1 MQQDNEQQHLNCS
14 SASKQ
19 QQQYRR
25 QPLQHRQ
32 LQRIRS
38 PPILKRTSSLP
49 MPVSVGGG
57 DDDPCQHH
65 HGDLVS
71 TTATSGISPLAYMA
85 NPQLADHRMLM
96 QRDTYI
102 GGDGML
108 MTDRGE
114 CPPPPAYSDLT
125 SLSPMVTSQVD
136 SPTSSTYVQLTP
148 RTSNTAITAA
158 LRAIARESHVSNS
171 LPRLYGENRG
181 GDSSHRGNDRGVA
194 LLAEALRQS
203 LARLDAERRQNLDHG
218 CHSDDGADPEAE
230 IETGEPKPLIG
241 EGARS
246 HVPGR
251 ALTTDGKGYSLP
263 VSPCLPSTPM
273 HRNRGGACGEH
284 CLLRNSPDVILS
296 GFDVSS
302 DGGGVGASGGGGLAT
317 RRSGKMLPQSP
328 TAGMGSLGA
337 GVRSPLLRSRQ
348 NSFRQHAHQHCYVPL
363 SPANCPAKSNNP
375 TIMITAESDPNSILS
390 DYLCSPE
397 ASNNKLLAEQTLFIG
412 DDVSLY
418 GTPKEELSPLRVSVD
433 VVILLSPGQITY
445 T

>member
-1 MQQDNEQQHLNCS
+1 MQQDNEQHLNCS
-14 SASKQ
+14 SASKPQ
-19 QQQYRR
+19 QQQYRK

-49 MPVSVGGG
+49 MPVSMGGG
-57 DDDPCQHH
+57 EDDPCHHH
-65 HGDLVS
+65 HGNLVS
-71 TTATSGISPLAYMA
+71 TTTASGISPLAYMA
-85 NPQLADHRMLM
+85 NPDLRLLM
-96 QRDTYI
+96 QRGADN
-102 GGDGML
+102 GGDGMM
-108 MTDRGE
+108 MTDMGA

-125 SLSPMVTSQVD
+125 SLSPLVTSQVD
-136 SPTSSTYVQLTP
+136 SPASSPYVQLTP
-148 RTSNTAITAA
+148 RTSNTAIAAA
-158 LRAIARESHVSNS
+158 LRAIARESHVSSS
-171 LPRLYGENRG
+171 LPRLYGETRG
-181 GDSSHRGNDRGVA
+181 GDSSRKGDNRGVA
-194 LLAEALRQS
+194 MLAEALRQS
-203 LARLDAERRQNLDHG
+203 LARLDAERRQNHDHG
-218 CHSDDGADPEAE
+218 CHSDDGGDPEAE

-241 EGARS
+241 GGSGRS
-246 HVPGR
+246 HVLGR
-251 ALTTDGKGYSLP
+251 APTTDGQGYSLP

-296 GFDVSS
+296 GFDASN
-302 DGGGVGASGGGGLAT
+302 DDGGVGASGGGGLAT
-317 RRSGKMLPQSP
+317 RRPGKILPQTP

-348 NSFRQHAHQHCYVPL
+348 NSFRQHPHQHCYVPL

-375 TIMITAESDPNSILS
+375 TIMITADSDPNSILS

-433 VVILLSPGQITY
+433 VVIL
-445 T
+445 